1 MTLLQKSWPFAAVLV
16 AVMAL
21 PIASATGAK
30 PKIGTYVVRGD
41 GIVAAR
47 LGNIGGRMRITPWAP
62 AVPTLNPDVAAR
74 VGLKGGWFGFAV
86 KVGPVKVTGKS
97 DVTKLDFGGLAI
109 KRRVVWFDRRYDK
122 GADGAVGPGGVPA
135 DIVRFDLRAPKP
147 GERTATLP
155 LAQFL
160 FQPTY
165 ARIDVGGRPLTILFD
180 PEHAQTLATAGAG
193 ASIAAAFGGTLTGGT
208 GRAEVAFG
216 IDRPIRTLKLA
227 RPMAIGPLSI
237 TTLSVRIG
245 DNGSVG
251 GIADADADPDE
262 IVVTAKKKGN
272 RRDVLIIG
280 RDQLDRCSSIVF
292 DKKAKQIR
300 LTCA

>member
-1 MTLLQKSWPFAAVLV
+1 MSNRSWQLAAVLL
-16 AVMAL
+16 AMPAL
-21 PIASATGAK
+21 PIASAIGAK
-30 PKIGTYVVRGD
+30 PKIGDYVVRGD

-47 LGNIGGRMRITPWAP
+47 VGDLAGRMRITPWAP
-62 AVPTLNPDVAAR
+62 AAPTLNPDYAAR
-74 VGLKGGWFGFAV
+74 IGLKGGWFGFQV
-86 KVGPVKVTGKS
+86 KVGPVKVAGKS

-109 KRRVVWFDRRYDK
+109 KRRVVWFDRRYDT

-135 DIVRFDLRAPKP
+135 DIVRFDLRPSLP

-155 LAQFL
+155 LAQYL

-165 ARIDVGGRPLTILFD
+165 AKIDVGGRPLTILFD
-180 PEHAQTLATAGAG
+180 PQHARTLATAGAG
-193 ASIAAAFGGTLTGGT
+193 ASIAAAQGGTLTGGT

-216 IDRPIRTLKLA
+216 IDRPIRTLRLA
-227 RPMAIGPLSI
+227 RPLNVGPLS
-237 TTLSVRIG
+237 LSAVSVRIG

-262 IVVTAKKKGN
+262 IVVRAGKKSN

-280 RDQLDRCSSIVF
+280 RDQLDHCSSIVF
-292 DKKAKQIR
+292 DKKAKVIR

>member
-1 MTLLQKSWPFAAVLV
+1 MKGKLIAMTSLLAIAGLQPG
-16 AVMAL
+16 MA
-21 PIASATGAK
+21 SSAK
-30 PKIGTYVVRGD
+30 PKIGIYTVRGD
-41 GIVAAR
+41 GVVPATVGGIA
-47 LGNIGGRMRITPWAP
+47 GRMRITPWAP
-62 AVPTLNPDVAAR
+62 AVPTFNPDFASR

-86 KVGPVKVTGKS
+86 KVGPVKVGGKS
-97 DVTKLDFGGLAI
+97 DVTRLDFGGLAM
-109 KRRVVWFDRRYDK
+109 KRRVVWFDRRYDP

-135 DIVRFDLRAPKP
+135 DIIRFDLRPALP

-165 ARIDVGGRPLTILFD
+165 ARIDMAGRPLTILFD
-180 PEHAQTLATAGAG
+180 PQHARTLATAGAG
-193 ASIAAAFGGTLTGGT
+193 ASIAAAQGGTLVGDV

-216 IDRPIRTLKLA
+216 IDRPIRTLRLA
-227 RPMAIGPLSI
+227 RPLAIGPLSI
-237 TTLSVRIG
+237 DAVSVRIA

-262 IVVTAKKKGN
+262 IVVTAKKKGS
-272 RRDVLIIG
+272 RRDVLIVG
-280 RDQLDRCSSIVF
+280 RDHLNRCSSIIF
-292 DKKAKQIR
+292 DKKAKLIR